1 MEDDQTIQKETPKNE
16 NRICITKNAQ
26 RNGCAV
32 TAHNLY
38 ETFTCTT
45 CEYKDISTCIG
56 KKLTDIMNERAKK

>member
-26 RNGCAV
+26 RDGCAV

-45 CEYKDISTCIG
+45 CE
-56 KKLTDIMNERAKK
+56 